1 MVFTLAEFLNAVNRF
16 SKKWPETN
24 TFLVQ
29 SVSSLT
35 NQVLLRTHILENN
48 RSIDDLQQATYS
60 ILDKQSEARKCLES
74 LFELYLDIQ
83 SSLQSF
89 LSFIDTSIENDMEN
103 ISKSAVRARTS
114 DIAGELLSMFA
125 AELCLKQAILVGL
138 SPRDCNKEDDKIG
151 LTTGQESDKE
161 YLLTCVSAIA
171 AEVYISK
178 ERVESLLEAL
188 IILLDLNL

>member
-1 MVFTLAEFLNAVNRF
+1 MKTVNRSF
-16 SKKWPETN
+16 KKWPELN
-24 TFLVQ
+24 TLLVL

-35 NQVLLRTHILENN
+35 NQVLLRTHVLENN
-48 RSIDDLQQATYS
+48 RSIEDLQQATYS
-60 ILDKQSEARKCLES
+60 ILDKQNEARKCLES
-74 LFELYLDIQ
+74 LFEIYLDMQ
-83 SSLQSF
+83 ASLQSF
-89 LSFIDTSIENDMEN
+89 LSLIDTSIIKDLEN
-103 ISKSAVRARTS
+103 ISKSAVRARTA

-138 SPRDCNKEDDKIG
+138 LPQDCNKEDNKIG
-151 LTTGQESDKE
+151 LTTDQESDKE

-188 IILLDLNL
+188 NNLIGSKTKLS